1 MASFSVSPSPYNPV
15 KLELGVWIVFCI
27 PVWLAAHAFILQ
39 EGTRL
44 LMLLG
49 YGSLAAIRLL
59 HRIRLV
65 QRQLRDHSSHESIN
79 DEI

>member
-27 PVWLAAHAFILQ
+27 PVWLVVHTFIQQ
-39 EGTRL
+39 EGMRL
-44 LMLLG
+44 LLLAG

-59 HRIRLV
+59 QRIRLV
-65 QRQLRDHSSHESIN
+65 QRQLRDNSALESFK
-79 DEI
+79 DDA